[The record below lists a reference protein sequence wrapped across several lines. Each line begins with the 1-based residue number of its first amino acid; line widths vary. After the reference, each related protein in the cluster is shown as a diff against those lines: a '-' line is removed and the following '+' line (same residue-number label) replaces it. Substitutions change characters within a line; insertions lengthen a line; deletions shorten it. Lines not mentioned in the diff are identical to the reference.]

1 MGLDTPPQGALGGD
15 LDRIRADLEVGEAKL
30 FEMRRKGVP
39 IAELPVAMIGQACDY
54 MGCQVALA
62 HIGEGLGIDHIIAV
76 TGPQKVQEVCTV
88 LRLKRLGML
97 YQCTCV
103 GLGYGLMWR
112 LFPGTPSRPD
122 QSIKVEQHTEFVT
135 IHWLQNIKVVVPNQV
150 KCALPI
156 WVQ

>member
-62 HIGEGLGIDHIIAV
+62 HIGEGLGIDHVIAV

-88 LRLKRLGML
+88 LGGCCAEPCEMRVADLGAEAVL
-97 YQCTCV
+97 CLVTS
-103 GLGYGLMWR
+103 
-112 LFPGTPSRPD
+112 PG
-122 QSIKVEQHTEFVT
+122 V
-135 IHWLQNIKVVVPNQV
+135 IHGDP
-150 KCALPI
+150 CGA
-156 WVQ
+156 